1 VARRHMRTTS
11 RRRYCLTTSA
21 HRAPR
26 AARRREA
33 QALLSEMTFDRY
45 PTVTSEAS
53 YTRER
58 LNRAQTISGA
68 DREVELYEAGF
79 VAGWELD
86 FFGRVR
92 RSIEASSADVGA
104 AEADR

>member
-1 VARRHMRTTS
+1 
-11 RRRYCLTTSA
+11 
-21 HRAPR
+21 
-26 AARRREA
+26 
-33 QALLSEMTFDRY
+33 MTFDRY